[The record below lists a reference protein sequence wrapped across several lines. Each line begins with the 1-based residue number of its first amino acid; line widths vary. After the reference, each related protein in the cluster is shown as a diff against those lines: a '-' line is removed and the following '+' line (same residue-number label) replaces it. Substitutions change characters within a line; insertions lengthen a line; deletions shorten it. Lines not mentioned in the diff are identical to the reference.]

1 MHHTAYEAHRKKPD
15 SLNADGLLPKHIHN
29 VHHESLIEEA
39 ENEFEELSWSELMFA
54 GGCAG
59 TASWLATFPLDT
71 IKTRIQGM
79 QLKAGEKMPSTLQ
92 VTKNIIRTEG
102 WRCLFNG
109 LTPTL
114 IR

>member
-1 MHHTAYEAHRKKPD
+1 MHQ
-15 SLNADGLLPKHIHN
+15 

-39 ENEFEELSWSELMFA
+39 ENELEELSWSELMIA

-79 QLKAGEKMPSTLQ
+79 TLKPGEKMPSTLS
-92 VTKNIIRTEG
+92 VTRNIIRTEG

-114 IR
+114 IRYVSVTLDRPSH